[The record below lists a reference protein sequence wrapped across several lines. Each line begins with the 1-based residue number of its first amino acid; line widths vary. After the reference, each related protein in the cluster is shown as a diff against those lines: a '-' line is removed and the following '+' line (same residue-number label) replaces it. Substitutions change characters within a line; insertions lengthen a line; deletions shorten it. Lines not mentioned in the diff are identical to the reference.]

1 MRYFEVFCTCRL
13 LLTCTIISSTPRR
26 SQEYLIFQEKLNM
39 KSKYEMSIIVVIKS
53 SDEEEYT
60 GRKVQDDR
68 TFMPSIGPPQILQVT
83 WLWLA

>member
-1 MRYFEVFCTCRL
+1 
-13 LLTCTIISSTPRR
+13 
-26 SQEYLIFQEKLNM
+26 M
-39 KSKYEMSIIVVIKS
+39 KSKYEMNIIVVIKS